1 MIDRFLFFLFY
12 FLVFLFF
19 LVIFEFFPS
28 RQCGLGIHDS
38 PRGAMFSEH
47 GSAHSAL
54 SSIAPPQSQMRWR
67 DLDTSMSAS
76 ERQAMIRMAA
86 GLDGSELTSSQV
98 PWTNTNHLLMQL

>member
-1 MIDRFLFFLFY
+1 MR
-12 FLVFLFF
+12 
-19 LVIFEFFPS
+19 EGQS
-28 RQCGLGIHDS
+28 LGIHDS
-38 PRGAMFSEH
+38 ARGAGFSEH

-67 DLDTSMSAS
+67 DMDTSMSAS